1 MKEAFAKAVC
11 WNKPPENGI
20 PGLAID
26 CQDHPAVRPTSYNE
40 IAQLLNTSGCS
51 TENPWWSWEVMGM
64 MITYKGKVAI
74 SPGDWIVDLGRSN
87 YLVLPDI
94 DYHRLK
100 NMV

>member
-1 MKEAFAKAVC
+1 
-11 WNKPPENGI
+11 
-20 PGLAID
+20 
-26 CQDHPAVRPTSYNE
+26 
-40 IAQLLNTSGCS
+40 
-51 TENPWWSWEVMGM
+51 M

>member
-20 PGLAID
+20 PGLARD

-51 TENPWWSWEVMGM
+51 TENP
-64 MITYKGKVAI
+64 
-74 SPGDWIVDLGRSN
+74 
-87 YLVLPDI
+87 
-94 DYHRLK
+94 
-100 NMV
+100 